1 MEHTAFRLI
10 LENEESIKPP
20 EFQWSCFNDFIV
32 LKKVGMK
39 CKPFEAAWVKDVR
52 MVTVATNEVSV
63 PLEKTYLWKKVK
75 V

>member
-1 MEHTAFRLI
+1 MEHTAFRLL

-20 EFQWSCFNDFIV
+20 ESQWSCFNDFIV
-32 LKKVGMK
+32 LKKVVW

-63 PLEKTYLWKKVK
+63 PLEKTYLWKK
-75 V
+75 